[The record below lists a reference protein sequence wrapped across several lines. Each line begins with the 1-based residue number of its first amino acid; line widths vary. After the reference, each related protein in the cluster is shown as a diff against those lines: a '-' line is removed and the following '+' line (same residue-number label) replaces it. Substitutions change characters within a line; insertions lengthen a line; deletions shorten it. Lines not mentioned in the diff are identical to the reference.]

1 MTMLDNYQIVR
12 ILHEA
17 ALLLEHDF
25 NALDLRFIESNQRDY
40 NNDEFDEFKRDLI
53 EAGSKVRFLFLEYPI
68 DKNNLARFIDEE
80 NACVLVFEQNEDRRI
95 PILLQKKRG
104 KIEVVILG
112 SENKFIPFDD
122 VNSDALLNDSKG
134 SILTFTI
141 FKYKSLV
148 SEYSVDESQHGEPMS
163 PLRRFFRLLGSEK
176 QQIYYILFY
185 AVIVGLLSLI
195 LPVGIQTIVEL
206 VSGGVFFSSVYLLIG
221 LVIVGILVTGGL
233 QIMQVSLVEH
243 LQRKI
248 FTKAAFEFTFRIP
261 RIRVESLMGNYA
273 PELVNRFFDI
283 LTIQKGLPKL
293 LIDLASAVIQIAFS
307 LFLLSLYHPFF
318 IFFSLVLVTILF
330 FIFLFTGPRGLQTSI
345 SESKYKYKV
354 VQWLEEL
361 ARAVHIF
368 KLAGTTDLPMK
379 RTDQNLNN
387 YLKYRKSHFDIL
399 VTQLSF
405 IILFKA
411 AVTGGLLVMGTIL
424 VVNREINLG
433 QFVASEVI
441 IILLLNAVEKII
453 MYMDVV
459 YDLLTAVD
467 KVAHVTDLPLEK
479 VGGIDFPRNFNGGG
493 YSVSMKE
500 LSFSFPNTSKSALNN
515 ITLNIKQGERIC
527 ISGPGNS
534 GKSTLMDTLAG
545 LHPTFQGILTINNYS
560 VRDLD
565 LSHLRDHVV
574 TFISQ
579 EDIFD
584 GTLLEN
590 LTLGKPVKS
599 MDDVMMSIQKAGL
612 ADAIS
617 RLPNGLSTPILSG
630 GKGFSTSF
638 NHRLMIASC
647 FAQKP
652 ELVML
657 HDFFA
662 GLSKVDKLE
671 MLNRVINPSNGWTLL
686 MISNDPMVMASC
698 DHVIILRNGSIEAEG
713 KFADLQRD
721 GLVKDYI
728 E

>member
-1 MTMLDNYQIVR
+1 MLDNYQIVR
-12 ILHEA
+12 ILREA
-17 ALLLEHDF
+17 ALLLKHDF

-40 NNDEFDEFKRDLI
+40 LKDEFEEFKRDLI

-68 DKNNLARFIDEE
+68 DKNDFEQFTNEE
-80 NACVLVFEQNEDRRI
+80 NACVLVFEEDGDKRI
-95 PILLQKKRG
+95 PILLQKNRK
-104 KIEVVILG
+104 KIEVLKLG
-112 SENKFIPFDD
+112 TENGFIQFEDIKED
-122 VNSDALLNDSKG
+122 TLLTDSKG
-134 SILTFTI
+134 RLVTFTI

-148 SEYSVDESQHGEPMS
+148 SEYSVDESAHGEPMS
-163 PLRRFFRLLGSEK
+163 PLRRFVRLLSSEK
-176 QQIYYILFY
+176 SQISYIFFY

-195 LPVGIQTIVEL
+195 LPIGIQTIVEM

-221 LVIVGILVTGGL
+221 LVIVGILITGGL
-233 QIMQVSLVEH
+233 QIMQISLVEH

-248 FTKAAFEFTFRIP
+248 FTKAAFEFAFRIP

-293 LIDLASAVIQIAFS
+293 LIDLSSAVIQIVFS
-307 LFLLSLYHPFF
+307 LVLLSLYHPFF
-318 IFFSLVLVTILF
+318 IFFSLVLVMILF

-379 RTDQNLNN
+379 RTDQNVNN
-387 YLKYRKSHFDIL
+387 YLKYRKSHFGIL
-399 VTQLSF
+399 LTQFSF

-424 VVNREINLG
+424 VVSREINLG
-433 QFVASEVI
+433 QFVASELI

-500 LSFSFPNTSKSALNN
+500 LSFTFPNASKTALDNVN
-515 ITLNIKQGERIC
+515 LNIKQGERIC

-534 GKSTLMDTLAG
+534 GKSTLMETLAG
-545 LHPTFQGILTINNYS
+545 LHPTFKGSLTINNYS

-599 MDDVMMSIQKAGL
+599 MDDVMISIQKAGL
-612 ADAIS
+612 ADAINK
-617 RLPNGLSTPILSG
+617 LPNGLSTPILSG

-671 MLNRVINPSNGWTLL
+671 MLNSVVNQSNGWTLL
-686 MISNDPMVMASC
+686 MISNDPMVMEGC
-698 DHVIILRNGSIEAEG
+698 DRVIILRDGSIQADG
-713 KFADLQRD
+713 KFEDLLRD
-721 GLVKDYI
+721 GLLKDYI

>member
-1 MTMLDNYQIVR
+1 MLDNYQIVR
-12 ILHEA
+12 ILREA
-17 ALLLEHDF
+17 GLVLKHDF
-25 NALDLRFIESNQRDY
+25 NVNDLRFVEMNQRDY
-40 NNDEFDEFKRDLI
+40 NDDEFDEFKRDLL
-53 EAGSKVRFLFLEYPI
+53 EAGSKVRYLFLEYPI
-68 DKNNLARFIDEE
+68 AEKDFKQFIEDD
-80 NACVLVFEQNEDRRI
+80 NACVLVFEHNEGKQS
-95 PILLQKKRG
+95 PILLRKSKG
-104 KIEVVILG
+104 KIEVLKIN
-112 SENKFIPFDD
+112 SQNKVVDFDD
-122 VNSDALLNDSKG
+122 VSTKTLMKDADG
-134 SILTFTI
+134 RIVTFTI
-141 FKYKSLV
+141 FPSKSIV
-148 SEYSVDESQHGEPMS
+148 SEYSYDETQLAEKMS
-163 PLRRFFRLLGSEK
+163 PLKRFIHLLASEK
-176 QQIYYILFY
+176 TQIYYIFFY
-185 AVIVGLLSLI
+185 AIIVGVLSLI
-195 LPVGIQTIVEL
+195 LPIGIQTIVEL
-206 VSGGVFFSSVYLLIG
+206 VSGGVFFSSVYVLIT

-233 QIMQVSLVEH
+233 QIMQISLVEH

-248 FTKAAFEFTFRIP
+248 FTKAAFEFAFRIP

-293 LIDLASAVIQIAFS
+293 LIDLSSAAIQIIFS
-307 LFLLSLYHPFF
+307 LILLSLYHPFF
-318 IFFSLVLVTILF
+318 IFFSLVLLMVLF

-361 ARAVHIF
+361 ARALHIF
-368 KLAGTTDLPMK
+368 KMAGTTDLPVK
-379 RTDQNLNN
+379 RTDYNLSN
-387 YLKYRKSHFDIL
+387 YLKYRKDHFGIL
-399 VTQLSF
+399 VTQFSF

-411 AVTGGLLVMGTIL
+411 AVTGGLLIMGTIL

-467 KVAHVTDLPLEK
+467 KVSHVTDLPLEK
-479 VGGIDFPRNFNGGG
+479 VGGIDFPRNFKGGG
-493 YSVSMKE
+493 YSVSIRD
-500 LSFSFPNTSKSALNN
+500 LDFTYPNGSRTALKN
-515 ITLNIKQGERIC
+515 INLDIRQGERIC
-527 ISGPGNS
+527 IAGPGNS

-545 LHPTFQGILTINNYS
+545 LNPTFKGGVTINNYS
-560 VRDLD
+560 IRDLD
-565 LSHLRDHVV
+565 LNHLRDHVV

-590 LTLGKPVKS
+590 LTLGKPVKN
-599 MDDVMMSIQKAGL
+599 MDDVIVSIQKAGL
-612 ADAIS
+612 ADAINQ
-617 RLPNGLSTPILSG
+617 LPNGLSTPILSG

-647 FAQKP
+647 FTQKP

-671 MLNRVINPSNGWTLL
+671 MLNCMTDKSNGWTMLTV
-686 MISNDPMVMASC
+686 SNDPLVMACC
-698 DHVIILRNGSIEAEG
+698 DRVIILKGGSIYADG
-713 KFADLQRD
+713 KFADLQRQ
-721 GLVKDYI
+721 GFLSDYI